1 VQTLNNLRTLAFS
14 TFTEGVRHR
23 ALWAIVVLAV
33 ILTGSNILFTEF
45 YTWDLGKVSIEF
57 GLSAVALSGL
67 LLIFFMGLKF
77 LADDLERHRVYMVL
91 ARPVQGW
98 QYVTG
103 KFLGLAL
110 ILLVTTCILGLSSF
124 VSMEYVLWR
133 YPGFV
138 PPNFSWQVFLM
149 ALYCQWLSLLT
160 VLALSFMWFCF
171 ASQPFVAIILSVA
184 SYLAGQNM
192 ELLRQ
197 IVEKNVQTGEIHRI
211 LVTGLSWVFPNLS
224 LFDKKTVAAYGL
236 SFHLYDLGLLTAYG
250 FSYIGMLLVFATWFF
265 NRKELT

>member
-1 VQTLNNLRTLAFS
+1 MQTLYKIWLLAHS
-14 TFTEGVRHR
+14 TFIEGVRHR

-33 ILTGSNILFTEF
+33 ILTGSNILFTEI

-57 GLSAVALSGL
+57 GLSAIAVTGL
-67 LLIFFMGLKF
+67 LLIFFMGLKI

-110 ILLVTTCILGLSSF
+110 ILLAATLILGLSSF

-133 YPGFV
+133 YPEYV
-138 PPNFSWQVFLM
+138 PPNFSWLVFLM
-149 ALYCQWLSLLT
+149 ALYCQLLSLMT

-171 ASQPFVAIILSVA
+171 ASQPFIAIILSVA

-197 IVEKNVQTGEIHRI
+197 IVEQNVETGEIHRK
-211 LVTGLSWVFPNLS
+211 LVVGLSWVFPNLS
-224 LFDKKTVAAYGL
+224 FFDQKMVAAYGL
-236 SFHLYDLGLLTAYG
+236 PFNWTNLLLLTAYG
-250 FSYIGMLLVFATWFF
+250 VSYIGLLLLLATWFF
-265 NRKELT
+265 NRKELA